1 MNYRPVSILPFLSK
15 AYERLIYNELYEFVE
30 NISNFIICGFRK
42 ARSTQHI
49 YLSHYNRDK
58 KTDNHDFVDTIL
70 MDFSKAFDCISHEL
84 LIVKLSSYGVTK
96 II

>member
-1 MNYRPVSILPFLSK
+1 MNYMNLLK
-15 AYERLIYNELYEFVE
+15 IYRTSLFVVFGKRVVH
-30 NISNFIICGFRK
+30 NIY
-42 ARSTQHI
+42 